1 MASALLNLSLGKRE
15 RGKEKK
21 EGEKEKG
28 REGEKVRA
36 RGATVPGLPSL
47 RNLGSLGAPPLAIT
61 CNHGFHGTLED
72 SMTIGDIKFKR
83 EEIWTGWARLLLGDQ
98 Y

>member
-28 REGEKVRA
+28 REGEQVRA

-47 RNLGSLGAPPLAIT
+47 RNLGSLGAPPLQSGLIPIMIPWISDCNARGFLT
-61 CNHGFHGTLED
+61 CP
-72 SMTIGDIKFKR
+72 
-83 EEIWTGWARLLLGDQ
+83 
-98 Y
+98 